1 VTDLRDHHGM
11 RGLIRHFITSNRG
24 RPGYRRQF
32 GMALLRANAGWC
44 PKCRAA
50 DSRDARLRS
59 MHAAYA
65 RRSR

>member
-1 VTDLRDHHGM
+1 VSDLRDHHGM

-24 RPGYRRQF
+24 RRHYRRDF
-32 GMALLRANAGWC
+32 GMALLRANAASC
-44 PKCRAA
+44 PKCQAA